1 MAHPLDS
8 LFLMNIPFFAN
19 LDSEQVKLLIIFGF
33 VIVLVA
39 IRSVARIQR
48 QKMWHDTVRAA
59 IDKGQPIPDA
69 LAKMPAW
76 SRGRCCG
83 PWMWYR
89 GLIWI
94 AVGIGLYLVNSG
106 GVRQWAPLPICVGAA
121 LLIGGVVSSLVG
133 NRHRDPQNPSSGQ

>member
-1 MAHPLDS
+1 MTHPLDS
-8 LFLMNIPFFAN
+8 LFLMNIPFFADLN
-19 LDSEQVKLLIIFGF
+19 PEQLRLLIVFGF
-33 VIVLVA
+33 FIVLVA
-39 IRSVARIQR
+39 IRSFARFQR

-69 LAKMPAW
+69 LAKMPSW
-76 SRGRCCG
+76 RRGQCGG

-94 AVGIGLYLVNSG
+94 AVGVGLYLVDTG

-121 LLIGGVVSSLVG
+121 LLIGGVVSSLIG
-133 NRHRDPQNPSSGQ
+133 NKHRDSQNPSSER